1 MTAEQSQAPR
11 VYIVLV
17 NWKGAADTLECLETV
32 FRLDHTNFEV
42 VVCDNDSGDGS
53 VERIMA
59 WAAGEGPSVSA
70 QNPALAH
77 LLTPNIPKPLP
88 AQVLSREQA
97 EAVAPAA
104 PADPQAARLTVI
116 RTGGN
121 LGFAGGNNIGIRYAQ
136 QRGDMAY
143 VWLLNNDTV
152 VEPAALTAL
161 IARAQEAGDRGMVG
175 STLVF
180 YHRLDA
186 LQAMGGA
193 QLRPA
198 RALSAP
204 LGFMASPGTVRE
216 VDAAAIESRMSYVIG
231 ASMLVS
237 ARFLREV
244 GLMCEDYF
252 LYFEELDWAMRGHA
266 LGHGCLYAPASRVYH
281 KVGAS
286 TERNRSGKLTA
297 TTRYA
302 YVNRLKFTQRF
313 HRDQMTRVR
322 GRIFFEGI
330 KECLKGNRAEGVFAL
345 RLALAPRG
353 TSDV

>member
-1 MTAEQSQAPR
+1 MSAEQSQAPR

-17 NWKGAADTLECLETV
+17 NWKGATDTVECLETV
-32 FRLDHTNFEV
+32 FRLNQPNFEV

-59 WAAGEGPSVSA
+59 WAAGEGAEVQA

-77 LLTPNIPKPLP
+77 LLTPNIPKPIP
-88 AQVLSREQA
+88 AQLLSREQA
-97 EAVAPAA
+97 ETVAAA
-104 PADPQAARLTVI
+104 TTSDSQAPRLTVI

-136 QRGDMAY
+136 RRGDMAY

-152 VEPAALTAL
+152 VEPGALTAL
-161 IARAQEAGDRGMVG
+161 TARAKAADDRGMVG

-204 LGFMASPGTVRE
+204 LGFMAAPDTVRE
-216 VDAAAIESRMSYVIG
+216 IDVAAIESRMSYVIG

-252 LYFEELDWAMRGHA
+252 LYFEELDWAMRGKA
-266 LGHGCLYAPASRVYH
+266 LGHGCFYAPASRVYH

-313 HRDQMTRVR
+313 HRDQLTRVR
-322 GRIFFEGI
+322 GRIFLEGI
-330 KECLKGNRAEGVFAL
+330 KECVKGNRAEGVFAL
-345 RLALAPRG
+345 RLALGSRG
-353 TSDV
+353 SSDV